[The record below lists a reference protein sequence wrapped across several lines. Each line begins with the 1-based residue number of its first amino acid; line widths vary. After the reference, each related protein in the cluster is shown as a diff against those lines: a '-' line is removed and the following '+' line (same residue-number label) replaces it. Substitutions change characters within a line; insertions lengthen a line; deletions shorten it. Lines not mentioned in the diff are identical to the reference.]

1 MEADLKRHRPTCTA
15 RRAAPR
21 RGLLGEFG
29 PDTPVSRAGA
39 LDAAVDVMAN
49 DERQDDR
56 MPAHDA
62 VLPVFGRQVQ
72 GPRNFPGSYV
82 S

>member
-62 VLPVFGRQVQ
+62 VRRYSGARSRSHAISLVVT
-72 GPRNFPGSYV
+72 
-82 S
+82 